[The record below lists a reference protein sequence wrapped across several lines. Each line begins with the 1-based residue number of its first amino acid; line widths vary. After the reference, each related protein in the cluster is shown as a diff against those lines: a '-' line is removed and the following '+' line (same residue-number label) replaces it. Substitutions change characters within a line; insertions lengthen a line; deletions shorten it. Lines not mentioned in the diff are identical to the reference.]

1 MKNSEPTLSTLEDYN
16 GKESKEKRRTIWVV
30 ILSGLLLGVIYAV
43 LSTNSTVSD
52 SLIEK
57 KQTGIMKY

>member
-1 MKNSEPTLSTLEDYN
+1 MQNSEPTLSTLEDYN

>member
-1 MKNSEPTLSTLEDYN
+1 MQNSEPTLSTLEDYN
-16 GKESKEKRRTIWVV
+16 GKESKEKRITIWVV
-30 ILSGLLLGVIYAV
+30 ILSGLLLGAIYSVMSA
-43 LSTNSTVSD
+43 NSTVSD

>member
-1 MKNSEPTLSTLEDYN
+1 MINGEPTLSKLEDYN

-30 ILSGLLLGVIYAV
+30 ILSGLLLGIIYAV
-43 LSTNSTVSD
+43 LSSNSTVSD

-57 KQTGIMKY
+57 QQTGIMKY

>member
-1 MKNSEPTLSTLEDYN
+1 MQNSEPTLSNLEDYN
-16 GKESKEKRRTIWVV
+16 GKESKEKRITIWVV
-30 ILSGLLLGVIYAV
+30 ILSGLLLGAIYAV

>member
-1 MKNSEPTLSTLEDYN
+1 MKNSEPTLSKLEDYN
-16 GKESKEKRRTIWVV
+16 GKESKEKRITIWVV
-30 ILSGLLLGVIYAV
+30 IFSGLLLGAIYGV
-43 LSTNSTVSD
+43 MSVNSTVSD